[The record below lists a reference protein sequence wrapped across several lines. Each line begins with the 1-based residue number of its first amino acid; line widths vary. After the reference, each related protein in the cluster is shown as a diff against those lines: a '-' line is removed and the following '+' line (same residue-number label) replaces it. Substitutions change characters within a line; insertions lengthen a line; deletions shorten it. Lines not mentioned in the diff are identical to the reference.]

1 MTKTKKQMK
10 TKEDIMKM
18 TLSELYEKRK
28 KLLNQEVNISCLYCT
43 NCSDCSHCSDCLDC
57 SSCSGCSD
65 CLGCSD
71 LLNCSDLLSCSG
83 CTNCSDCSHCAGCSH
98 CSNCSACSSCSSCF
112 CSVNLENKK
121 YMICNVQLTKKE
133 YETKLK
139 ELGL

>member
-1 MTKTKKQMK
+1 MK

-18 TLSELYEKRK
+18 SLQELKKRRNE
-28 KLLNQEVNISCLYCT
+28 LLNQRINTNIRCISCSGCT
-43 NCSDCSHCSDCLDC
+43 NCSECFGCTKCSHCSQC
-57 SSCSGCSD
+57 SR

-71 LLNCSDLLSCSG
+71 LLNCRG
-83 CTNCSDCSHCAGCSH
+83 CTNCSGCT
-98 CSNCSACSSCSSCF
+98 SCSECLNCF

-139 ELGL
+139 ELSL